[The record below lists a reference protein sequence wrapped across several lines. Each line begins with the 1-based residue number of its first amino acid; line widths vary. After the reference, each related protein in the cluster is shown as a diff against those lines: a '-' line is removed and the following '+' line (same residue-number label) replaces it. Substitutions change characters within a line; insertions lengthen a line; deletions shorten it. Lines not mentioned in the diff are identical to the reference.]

1 MLATRA
7 STSWRRRLVAG
18 QTRCIAIVGPFQSGK
33 TALLEAILHRTG
45 AIDRAGRAA
54 SGNRV
59 GDTSAEAKAH
69 GMSVEPNVA
78 SATFLGDTFTFIDCP
93 GSVEFAQDMRAVLP
107 VCDAA
112 VVVCEADERKRPALE
127 LILRELEAAGIPR
140 LLFINKADAAPGSLR
155 DALALLQP
163 ASGVPLLLRQIP
175 LWQGEAAVG
184 FIDLALERAFIYREQ
199 APSEVV
205 ALPEGEL
212 PREKAERFTMLERL
226 ADHDD
231 ALMEDLIS
239 EVEPARDRVFGDLAR
254 ELREGQ
260 VVSVLFGSAEHGNG
274 VTRLLKALR
283 HEAPG
288 LPETCARLG
297 LTEGGPALAQVV
309 KTLHTGFGG
318 KLSIARVLRGG
329 FREGETV
336 TGSGGSSVRIAALS
350 ALSGATGHR
359 VPEAREGDVVGFAK
373 LEPIAT
379 GETLA
384 AGTEAPAALAALE
397 RHEPVF
403 AVGLRIRDRKDDVRL
418 AGALAKVVEEDP
430 ALALE
435 QHADLGEMRLTGQG
449 EMHLRVA
456 VERLASRFGIGVETE
471 RARIGYRET
480 VRIRASARGRH
491 KKQTGGH
498 GQFADVALDVRPL
511 GRGEGFRFEDEVVG
525 GAVPRQFI
533 GSVEAG
539 ARAFM
544 ARGPLGFPVVDVAVT
559 LKDGASHAVDSSDAA
574 FQAATRLALDEALP
588 KAGPVLLEPVLAV
601 TIAVPSGATAK
612 ATGLVTARRGQIL
625 GFDARPGW
633 SGWDQV
639 EALIPESEMAD
650 LIVELRSVTAG
661 VGTFTTRFDHMA
673 ELSGRPADAVLANQP
688 VRRAG

>member
-1 MLATRA
+1 M
-7 STSWRRRLVAG
+7 AG

-45 AIDRAGRAA
+45 AIDRPGRAA

-69 GMSVEPNVA
+69 GMSVEPAVA
-78 SATFLGDTFTFIDCP
+78 TVSFLGDSFTFVDCP
-93 GSVEFAQDMRAVLP
+93 GSVEFAHDVRAVLP

-112 VVVCEADERKRPALE
+112 IVVCEADERKRPALE
-127 LILRELEAAGIPR
+127 LCLRDLEAAGLPR
-140 LLFINKADAAPGSLR
+140 LLFINKADAAAGSLR

-163 ASGVPLLLRQIP
+163 ASSVPLLLRQIP

-184 FIDLALERAFIYREQ
+184 FIDLALERAFVYREQ

-205 ALPEGEL
+205 DLPEGEW

-239 EVEPARDRVFGDLAR
+239 EVEPARDRVFSDLAR

-260 VVSVLFGSAEHGNG
+260 VVSVLFGSAEHGHG

-297 LTEGGPALAQVV
+297 VAPEGPALAQVV
-309 KTLHTGFGG
+309 KTLHSGFGG
-318 KLSIARVLRGG
+318 KLSVARVLRGTL
-329 FREGETV
+329 REGEAV
-336 TGSGGSSVRIAALS
+336 AGSGGGGGRIAGLAALT
-350 ALSGATGHR
+350 GAGGAR
-359 VPEAREGDVVGFAK
+359 VPEARAGEVAGLAK
-373 LEPIAT
+373 LDGIAT
-379 GETLA
+379 GETLQ
-384 AGTEAPAALAALE
+384 AGSEAPAALADLP
-397 RHEPVF
+397 RPEPVH
-403 AVGLRIRDRKDDVRL
+403 AVSLRIRDRKDDVRL
-418 AGALAKVVEEDP
+418 AGALAKVLEEDP

-456 VERLASRFGIGVETE
+456 VERLASRFGIGVETD
-471 RARIGYRET
+471 RAKVGYRET
-480 VRIRASARGRH
+480 IRGAASARARH

-498 GQFADVALDVRPL
+498 GQFADVALSVRPL
-511 GRGEGFRFEDEVVG
+511 PRGEGFLFEDEVVG
-525 GAVPRQFI
+525 GAVPRQYI

-539 ARAFM
+539 ARACM

-559 LKDGASHAVDSSDAA
+559 LTDGAAHAVDSSDAA
-574 FQAATRLALDEALP
+574 FQAATRLALEEALP
-588 KAGPVLLEPVLAV
+588 KAGPVLLEPILAV
-601 TIAVPSGATAK
+601 SLAVPSAATAR

-633 SGWDQV
+633 PGWDRV
-639 EALIPESEMAD
+639 EALIPEAEMSG
-650 LIVELRSVTAG
+650 LIVELRSITAG
-661 VGTFTTRFDHMA
+661 VGSYTARFDHRA
-673 ELSGRPADAVLANQP
+673 ELTGRPADAVLAAQP